1 VADFEAILTSTH
13 ASLVRQYQALLAT
26 EGITLVFE
34 PAAIRRIAEIAHGVN
49 ERTENIGARRLS
61 TVLERLLDDI
71 SFNAPRRSGETVTL
85 GVADVDRQLSALAGN
100 EDLSRFIL

>member
-1 VADFEAILTSTH
+1 
-13 ASLVRQYQALLAT
+13 
-26 EGITLVFE
+26 
-34 PAAIRRIAEIAHGVN
+34 VN

-71 SFNAPRRSGETVTL
+71 SFNAPRRSGETITL
-85 GVADVDRQLSALAGN
+85 GAADVDRQLATLASN